1 LSWLVG
7 TLGAGEST
15 TVTVPPVVLSST
27 PDGTLISFDAEVRAA
42 DEVPVFVSATTVVD
56 DGRPLDIAINDGP
69 HPIAP
74 GEVVVY
80 VVHIGNTASA
90 AMDGS
95 LSLAVPDGATFFSAS
110 SGGMLQSDGSVEW
123 SIVELSAGRNA
134 KRELAVEVS
143 DDTVPGSQLRTQ
155 ATVTLGAGSEARVL
169 ATEHTPIGLSSL
181 LLSMT
186 LTPEVAE
193 PSEQLLVETT
203 VSNTSGAAVDDV
215 AVRLVLPE
223 GISPVPSG
231 DLLAGGACGS
241 PTCAPGDAVTWS
253 IGTLGIGA
261 SSVVGF
267 PAVVLASAPAGRL
280 ITFESEVGVGGTPLS
295 QASATA
301 SVCVGAGCL
310 PLPLQTIYQD
320 GTFDLASWTEFG
332 PFILPPDVPGGD
344 VEASQITTGGN
355 PGSHLRFAVQG
366 VSVPLGES
374 SVVWGHLISDQAV
387 HDPASVGAIE
397 RIDFRFDG
405 RLTPGGRGGR
415 AVTLAVQQDGFLW
428 SAFDTRAFI
437 FDLNWVALS
446 IAGLQASD
454 FRSLLTAEP
463 GQPVNPDFSGTGS
476 PIAFGLS
483 HGTSCPTTSDCSTPP
498 IVISVDIDNFEVVVT
513 HADLSLP

>member
-1 LSWLVG
+1 
-7 TLGAGEST
+7 
-15 TVTVPPVVLSST
+15 
-27 PDGTLISFDAEVRAA
+27 
-42 DEVPVFVSATTVVD
+42 
-56 DGRPLDIAINDGP
+56 
-69 HPIAP
+69 
-74 GEVVVY
+74 
-80 VVHIGNTASA
+80 
-90 AMDGS
+90 
-95 LSLAVPDGATFFSAS
+95 
-110 SGGMLQSDGSVEW
+110 
-123 SIVELSAGRNA
+123 
-134 KRELAVEVS
+134 
-143 DDTVPGSQLRTQ
+143 
-155 ATVTLGAGSEARVL
+155 
-169 ATEHTPIGLSSL
+169 
-181 LLSMT
+181 
-186 LTPEVAE
+186 
-193 PSEQLLVETT
+193 
-203 VSNTSGAAVDDV
+203 
-215 AVRLVLPE
+215 
-223 GISPVPSG
+223 
-231 DLLAGGACGS
+231 
-241 PTCAPGDAVTWS
+241 VTWS